1 MLREI
6 RFYKLSIIFCFVF
19 LPAHLHAQLQNE
31 TQNQAEVSDAP
42 QEKKQGV
49 ALEPIT
55 VNGDVV
61 EFSTETKEFTAT
73 GNVEVFYK
81 GTKLTCQK
89 LTLNSETKDAIAEGD
104 ARLDEKEGTIE
115 GYRLKYNFQT
125 KTGTIVNAGFR
136 SNPYFGKARDFYK
149 VSDAE
154 FIVKKAYLTTCSLD
168 NPHWRLKTRKIN
180 FFPGDKIQMKD
191 AVFYAG
197 TAPLLYLPTYNR
209 SLKDPMMH
217 VQVDV
222 GKSKIWGPYVL
233 SAWRY
238 NLAENLT
245 GRVYFDV
252 RSKLGVAEGFGANY
266 TTKGFGKGDF
276 KYYYTQER
284 DKTRRLNESVD
295 VPKVFQRYLIRERH
309 KWDINEQTNLIA
321 EYYKIV
327 DSRRMIMGSQEDF
340 LKDYFFREY
349 EKINQPP
356 SYLTLHHSFN
366 YSSVDLYL
374 QKRVNRWYDPG
385 YLERLPEVK
394 YSMPSLQIGNTPF
407 YFSSESSLG
416 NFNKKNTSTS
426 TPATNAANPDAH
438 VNRLDTTNKFSFPAK
453 VSFIQFTPFVSNR
466 ETFYDKDVFGNRISP
481 RTVFSSGADM
491 STKIY
496 RIFNIKSD
504 LLGININGLRHIIT
518 PSTGYSYS
526 HTPTILSSKLK
537 QIDGVDSV
545 SGSSNSASLS
555 LSNKL
560 QTKRN
565 NQSVDLVDFLV
576 TNTYTFKP
584 KTGDKRGSSLGD
596 FLYKLKILPYSW
608 LRIEGDA
615 AYNHS
620 GASSSDSYRKF
631 SNANYDV
638 YFDFGEDRHF
648 GFGQRYQRK
657 GGNEIT
663 YSFKWRLNPKWKFSF
678 YQRRMRGHA
687 PTLNRGLKEQE
698 YSITRD
704 LHCWEVDMTYNGTKG
719 KGSSLWFIFRIKAF
733 PEMEFGYQQDYHVPK
748 SGSPRNN

>member
-1 MLREI
+1 MSG
-6 RFYKLSIIFCFVF
+6 KLLIITLSFLI
-19 LPAHLHAQLQNE
+19 LPAQILAQIQPQGQLQ
-31 TQNQAEVSDAP
+31 TQTPDNP
-42 QEKKQGV
+42 QDKKEGV
-49 ALEPIT
+49 TVEPII

-73 GNVEVFYK
+73 GNVEVLYK

-89 LTLNSETKDAIAEGD
+89 LTLNSETKDAVAQGN
-104 ARLDEKEGTIE
+104 ARLDEKEGVIE
-115 GYRLKYNFQT
+115 GESLTYNF
-125 KTGTIVNAGFR
+125 KNKAGIIIDAGFR
-136 SNPYFGKARDFYK
+136 SNPYFGKSKKADK

-154 FIVKKAYLTTCSLD
+154 FIFRKGYISTCALD
-168 NPHWRLKTRKIN
+168 NPHWRLKSRRMN
-180 FFPGDKIQMKD
+180 FFPDDKVQIKD
-191 AVFYAG
+191 AIFYAG
-197 TAPLLYLPTYNR
+197 TAPLMYLPTYNR

-217 VQVDV
+217 VQVDA

-295 VPKVFQRYLIRERH
+295 TPKVFQRYLIRERH
-309 KWDINEQTNLIA
+309 KWDINEQTNLIT
-321 EYYKIV
+321 EYYKII
-327 DSRRMIMGSQEDF
+327 DSRRMVIGPQEDF

-349 EKINQPP
+349 EKVNQPA
-356 SYLTLHHSFN
+356 SYLTLHHSFS
-366 YSSVDLYL
+366 YSSIDLYL
-374 QKRVNRWYDPG
+374 QKRANRWYDPG

-394 YSMPSLQIGNTPF
+394 YSIPSFQIGITPF
-407 YFSSESSLG
+407 YFSSDSSVG
-416 NFNKKNTSTS
+416 NYNKKNTSTS
-426 TPATNAANPDAH
+426 TPAANALNPDVH
-438 VNRLDTTNKFSFPAK
+438 VNRLDTTNKFSLPMKA
-453 VSFIQFTPFVSNR
+453 SFIQFTPFVSNR
-466 ETFYDKDVFGNRISP
+466 ETFYDKDVFGERISP

-491 STKIY
+491 STKFY
-496 RIFNIKSD
+496 RIFNIKSN
-504 LLGININGLRHIIT
+504 LLGMNINGLRHIIT
-518 PSTGYSYS
+518 PGSGYSYS
-526 HTPTILSSKLK
+526 HNPTILSSRLK
-537 QIDGVDSV
+537 QVDGVDSIA
-545 SGSSNSASLS
+545 GSSNPASLS

-576 TNTYTFKP
+576 SNTYTFKP
-584 KTGDKRGSSLGD
+584 KTGDKRGSNLGD
-596 FLYKLKILPYSW
+596 FSYKLKILPYAW
-608 LRIEGDA
+608 LRMEGDA
-615 AYNHS
+615 TYKHS
-620 GASSSDSYRKF
+620 GNRSDSGYKRF
-631 SNANYDV
+631 TNANYDV
-638 YFDFGEDRHF
+638 YFDFGQDRNF

-687 PTLNRGLKEQE
+687 PSLNRGLKEQE
-698 YSITRD
+698 YSIIRD

-719 KGSSLWFIFRIKAF
+719 KGSSIWFIFRLKAF
-733 PEMEFGYQQDYHVPK
+733 PEMEFGFQQDYHVPK
-748 SGSPRNN
+748 TGTERNN